1 MGVDITLKAA
11 DGNSIG
17 GYHAKPEGKARGGV
31 VVVQEIFGVNA
42 HIREVCDLYA
52 KLGYEA
58 VAPAFF
64 DRVQKDVNLGY
75 TPADIDIGRGLM
87 TKMDWD
93 KVVLDVNA
101 AIAVLKPAGKTGIVG
116 YCWGGTVAWVAACRS
131 EGLSAASCYYG
142 GGVLNF
148 VAEKPKCPVIMH
160 FGDKDK
166 GIPVEN
172 VEKIKAALPGVPVY
186 RYAEADHGFSCDH
199 RATFNAK
206 SALLAMARTTEF
218 FVKNIG

>member
-1 MGVDITLKAA
+1 MGADITLKAA

-17 GYHAKPEGKARGGV
+17 GYHAKSEGKARGGV

-42 HIREVCDLYA
+42 HIKEVCDLYA

-64 DRVQKDVNLGY
+64 DRIQKGVDLGY
-75 TPADIDIGRGLM
+75 TPADIEIGRGLM

-101 AIAVLKPAGKTGIVG
+101 AIAVLRPAGKTGIVG

-142 GGVLNF
+142 GAVLNF

-172 VEKIKAALPGVPVY
+172 VEKIKAALPSVPVY

-199 RATFNAK
+199 RPTFNAK

-218 FVKNIG
+218 FVKNVG

>member
-1 MGVDITLKAA
+1 MGIDITLKAA

-17 GYHAKPEGKARGGV
+17 GYHAKPDGKARGGV

-64 DRVQKDVNLGY
+64 DRAQKGVNLGY
-75 TPADIDIGRGLM
+75 TPADIEVGRAFIPR
-87 TKMDWD
+87 MDWD
-93 KVVLDVNA
+93 KVVEDVQA
-101 AIAVLKPAGKTGIVG
+101 AVAVLKPAGKTGIVG
-116 YCWGGTVAWVAACRS
+116 YCWGGTVAWVAACRAS
-131 EGLSAASCYYG
+131 GLSAASCYYG
-142 GGVLNF
+142 GGILNF
-148 VAEKPKCPVIMH
+148 VAEKPKCPAIMH

-199 RATFNAK
+199 RASFNAK
-206 SALLAMARTTEF
+206 SALLAMARTSEF

>member
-1 MGVDITLKAA
+1 MGADITLKAA

-42 HIREVCDLYA
+42 HIKEVCDLYA

-64 DRVQKDVNLGY
+64 DRVQKGVDLGY
-75 TPADIDIGRGLM
+75 TPADIEIGRGLM

-131 EGLSAASCYYG
+131 DGLSAASCYYG
-142 GGVLNF
+142 GAVLNF
-148 VAEKPKCPVIMH
+148 VTEKPKCPVIMH